1 MAPIINGHIL
11 SVYAQLTHMCKIIL
25 VDLRSA
31 NIGDFTGQ
39 CVLAVHDVSQYFIG
53 CATSE
58 WRPASD
64 HHEEND
70 T

>member
-11 SVYAQLTHMCKIIL
+11 SVYAHVQIIL

-31 NIGDFTGQ
+31 NVGDFTGQ